1 MLPSSQGTAA
11 YSRAQAWCLLRV
23 RATRNDLTL
32 QLRELYAQDL
42 TALPSIPVLVRT
54 VSSSG
59 KLQLFTS
66 LYITLQVKTCRLI
79 SWEQQESCLPTKWL
93 FSPTLNSLHSNEK
106 ELFLHNLYPSFESSH
121 TWHSYLK
128 DQTQGRFCQSFGDT
142 QENKEFLRDTRKV
155 VSESEV
161 HALTTCTVLALQQ
174 LDNLVNSSALT
185 TDPEHHCPAL
195 CSGNS
200 LSSYTKLRCFE
211 LYLRVGTSHS
221 WSWNSVSYPY
231 HLVRA
236 RTKAY
241 RASEFRERRERR
253 EAVLHVTHLLRSIT
267 KNVILHQFRD
277 KQTQTLQESRHRK
290 NSQTWPNLG
299 LWDDGWLHLRKKK
312 ISDS

>member
-1 MLPSSQGTAA
+1 M
-11 YSRAQAWCLLRV
+11 
-23 RATRNDLTL
+23 
-32 QLRELYAQDL
+32 
-42 TALPSIPVLVRT
+42 
-54 VSSSG
+54 SSSG

-142 QENKEFLRDTRKV
+142 EENKEFLSDTRKV

-221 WSWNSVSYPY
+221 WRNSVSYPY

-253 EAVLHVTHLLRSIT
+253 EAVLHVTHSEA
-267 KNVILHQFRD
+267 
-277 KQTQTLQESRHRK
+277 LQKMLFCTSFGTNKPKHCRKAGIGKTVRHD
-290 NSQTWPNLG
+290 QTWDSG
-299 LWDDGWLHLRKKK
+299 MMGDFICKKKKK